1 MPANP
6 EQMLL
11 SRRAFLRRSACA
23 ALGAT
28 GLLSQLATLR
38 LLLAASSA
46 NAQTT
51 GSSDYKALV
60 CVFLYGGNDANNVIV
75 PRDTAAYAAYAQA
88 RQSLAIPSSQLLP
101 IAPAAGD
108 GRTYGLHPALP
119 ELQSLFAGNHLAIVA
134 NVGTLIGPTTRDQ
147 YLAGSVEVPP
157 QLFSHAD
164 QSVQWQTALPGSS
177 KRTGWGGRAAD
188 LLRALN
194 SSDNL
199 AMNISVAGTNTFQAG
214 DQTTQFQVG
223 PDGVLALVDSDGSP
237 DSTARNQ
244 ALTNLLARE
253 HRNLFAA
260 GYSDVMSR
268 ALTANAR
275 LSSAL
280 ANVPPPQTVFP
291 SSDLANQLKM
301 VARLIKA
308 GPSLGFRRQIF
319 FCAADGYDLHGVQL
333 VPHAT
338 LLGQLSQSLNAF
350 YNATIEYGVANQVTT
365 FTASDFGRTLTS
377 NGQGSDHGW
386 GSHHFVL
393 GGAVQGGRIYGAFPD
408 LTLNG
413 PNDAGDGRW
422 IPTTAVDEY
431 AATLATWFGVA
442 PSDLAT
448 VLPNIGRFAHPNLG
462 FLG

>member
-1 MPANP
+1 
-6 EQMLL
+6 MLL

-28 GLLSQLATLR
+28 GLVSQLATLR

-46 NAQTT
+46 SAQSTD
-51 GSSDYKALV
+51 GNDYKALV

-75 PRDTAAYAAYAQA
+75 PRDTSAYAAYAQA
-88 RQSLAIPSSQLLP
+88 RQNLAIPNAQLLP
-101 IAPAAGD
+101 ITPAAGD
-108 GRTYGLHPALP
+108 GRTFGLHPSLP
-119 ELQSLFAGNHLAIVA
+119 ELQGLFAANRLAIVA
-134 NVGTLIGPTTRDQ
+134 NVGTLLAPTSRDQ
-147 YLAGSVEVPP
+147 YLAKTVEVPP

-164 QSVQWQTALPGSS
+164 QSVQWQTALPASGSHS
-177 KRTGWGGRAAD
+177 GWGGRTAD

-194 SSDNL
+194 RSENL

-223 PDGVLALVDSDGSP
+223 ADGVLALVDNDGS
-237 DSTARNQ
+237 SASATRNQ
-244 ALTNLLARE
+244 ALGSLLALE

-275 LSSAL
+275 LASAL
-280 ANVPPPQTVFP
+280 ANATPPQTVFP
-291 SSDLANQLKM
+291 QRDLANQLRM

-319 FCAADGYDLHGVQL
+319 FCAADGYDLHGAQL
-333 VPHAT
+333 ATHAM
-338 LLGQLSQSLNAF
+338 LLGELSEALDAF
-350 YNATIEYGVANQVTT
+350 YRTTVEFGVADQVTT

-393 GGAVQGGRIYGAFPD
+393 GGAVQGGQIYGTFPD
-408 LTLNG
+408 LTLSG

-422 IPTTAVDEY
+422 IPTMAVDEY
-431 AATLATWFGVA
+431 AATLATWFGVGA
-442 PSDLAT
+442 ADLPT
-448 VLPNIGRFAHPNLG
+448 VLPNIGRFAQPNLG